1 MRIQVRYAN
10 INDCEL
16 ILSFIK
22 ELAVYEKLENEVVAT
37 VADLEVSLFHEK
49 EAEVLLLEEDDQ
61 AVGFALFFTNYST
74 FLGKGNIYLEDLY
87 VKEECRGRGYGKR
100 LLAKLAEIALERGCQ
115 RLDWACLNWN
125 TSSIEF
131 YKSIQ
136 AKPLDEW
143 TTFRM
148 DTEAM
153 ENLVKNGQKL

>member
-1 MRIQVRYAN
+1 MRIKVRYAN

-87 VKEECRGRGYGKR
+87 VKEECRGRGYGKC

-148 DTEAM
+148 NTEAM